1 LEGQIKAHGATVT
14 EIRDKINT
22 VKTEAKADLDT
33 VEKDFIEKISSCAGS
48 LESAKTELTKKVDA
62 RVDALEEKI
71 QGLKKGA
78 EDLEEDIGKTL
89 TQVKDGA
96 ERALGAT
103 KGALLE
109 ALEKHKAESLKALQ
123 TAKTELTKEREE
135 AEGRTTAAREALGM
149 AIRHRLSRVLH
160 CAFVSY
166 TYKADDCLESLAGAR
181 SGESMMRWKGLS
193 SKAISPSSRQRR
205 PTTMHRRLCVKPR
218 LANWLPRSPLLLL
231 CPLASCCIANDCV
244 DVVDSKSVSLPRSV
258 PLSPLLLARVCA
270 RSFR

>member
-1 LEGQIKAHGATVT
+1 MAKETSERLKGLVKAADECGKLRAELEGQNKAHGATVT

-22 VKTEAKADLDT
+22 VKTEAKAALDT
-33 VEKDFIEKISSCAGS
+33 VGQDFNEKISCYAGS

-62 RVDALEEKI
+62 KVDALEEKI

-78 EDLEEDIGKTL
+78 EDLEQDIGKTL

-149 AIRHRLSRVLH
+149 AIRHKLSRVLH
-160 CAFVSY
+160 CAFVWY
-166 TYKADDCLESLAGAR
+166 TY
-181 SGESMMRWKGLS
+181 
-193 SKAISPSSRQRR
+193 
-205 PTTMHRRLCVKPR
+205 
-218 LANWLPRSPLLLL
+218 
-231 CPLASCCIANDCV
+231 
-244 DVVDSKSVSLPRSV
+244 
-258 PLSPLLLARVCA
+258 
-270 RSFR
+270 